1 MGEPATGRVTIAE
14 ISRERC
20 SGTTPTK
27 PRPGPSS
34 HQASRALLGQLAR
47 VGKDDLRPAVVI
59 ADLPGHADAL
69 AAQ

>member
-34 HQASRALLGQLAR
+34 HQGAAR
-47 VGKDDLRPAVVI
+47 YWVNWRGSVRTI
-59 ADLPGHADAL
+59 SGLPW
-69 AAQ
+69 